1 MHSHIMLRMYGPVLE
16 LLPQFGNMHL
26 NLFLLPSSEAGQDA
40 HGESLQPVRKVRKVE
55 QPNLFLQPSQ
65 QPSLLLHGKFLPN
78 TQLTIVLSFGQ
89 LPTGN
94 EKRSLCTSS
103 NPASLTQPASFAPG
117 SGSTPMARM
126 PSVVSTR

>member
-1 MHSHIMLRMYGPVLE
+1 MLRMYSPVLK

-26 NLFLLPSSEAGQDA
+26 NLFLLPSPEAGQDA
-40 HGESLQPVRKVRKVE
+40 HGESLQSVRKVCEVE
-55 QPNLFLQPSQ
+55 QANLFLQPKSATI
-65 QPSLLLHGKFLPN
+65 SIASHSKLLPN

-94 EKRSLCTSS
+94 ENLSLCTSS
-103 NPASLTQPASFAPG
+103 NPASLTHPASFAPG
-117 SGSTPMARM
+117 SGSTPMERM